1 MANAFATVAAQGQ
14 RATPYLISRVTST
27 PSATIHI
34 DYTVHKTVKTVF
46 DAKVTAD
53 VTEAMTHV
61 VTEGTGM
68 PALALGR
75 PAAGKT
81 GTTTKNLA
89 VWFDGFTPQ
98 LSAAVGI
105 YQGDGTKT
113 ITVNN
118 FGEVTGGTYPVKIWT
133 AFMQG
138 ALQGQKVMDFPPRA
152 GVGDNALPPPPAPVV
167 TSTPVPRRTRPAP
180 STTTTAT
187 PMPTSTSNPTFT
199 PTQRPTKPGRTLPP
213 GPTGLPTVLPPTP

>member
-1 MANAFATVAAQGQ
+1 MASAFATIAAQGH
-14 RATPYLISRVTST
+14 RATPYMISRVTSA
-27 PSATIHI
+27 SGTIG
-34 DYTVHKTVKTVF
+34 YAVKKELTTVF
-46 DAKVTAD
+46 DPKVTAD

-61 VTEGTGM
+61 VTEGTGAG
-68 PALALGR
+68 ALALGR

-138 ALQGQKVMDFPPRA
+138 ALQGEPVMDFPPRA
-152 GVGDNALPPPPAPVV
+152 GVGDATLAPPPTTAPPTTAPPTTAPPTTAAPTPTPTRTA
-167 TSTPVPRRTRPAP
+167 TSTP
-180 STTTTAT
+180 TTTAT
-187 PMPTSTSNPTFT
+187 I
-199 PTQRPTKPGRTLPP
+199 
-213 GPTGLPTVLPPTP
+213 LPPTPSPTRIRLPGPGPSATAP

>member
-1 MANAFATVAAQGQ
+1 MANAFATIAAQGQ

-27 PSATIHI
+27 PSATVRI
-34 DYTVHKTVKTVF
+34 DYTVQKNVQTVF

-53 VTEAMTHV
+53 ATEAMTHV

-98 LSAAVGI
+98 LSAAVAI

-152 GVGDNALPPPPAPVV
+152 GVGDDALPPPAPPVTSAPV
-167 TSTPVPRRTRPAP
+167 PKKTRPAP
-180 STTTTAT
+180 ITTTTASPT
-187 PMPTSTSNPTFT
+187 PTATST

-213 GPTGLPTVLPPTP
+213 GPSGLPSGLPTP